1 MRARQRPLSVAA
13 VATIL
18 VSAALAAFPEFSVS
32 QQATSTGSGQA
43 FPVRPLRLVASTQP
57 GSQPDSIARLIIQ
70 KMSEHWGKPIIMDN
84 RPGGGGT
91 LASNL
96 VAKAAPDG
104 HTLMY

>member
-13 VATIL
+13 VASFLTSI
-18 VSAALAAFPEFSVS
+18 ALAALPEFSLA

-43 FPVRPLRLVASTQP
+43 FPARPVRLVASTQP
-57 GSQPDSIARLIIQ
+57 GSQPDSIARLITQ
-70 KMSEHWGKPIIMDN
+70 KMSEHWGKAIIMDN

-96 VAKAAPDG
+96 VAKA
-104 HTLMY
+104 